1 MKRTLWFVLLIA
13 VLALAACGTAEPVAE
28 PVAEPADAEPVAEAG
43 LPDLGGREIR
53 IAIENAYLPFSYIEI
68 GTTEAV
74 GLDYDIWDEVCAR
87 LNCTPVYV
95 ETAWEGMIQAVAD
108 GQFDVGADGI
118 SITEDRAETVD
129 FSAPIISVEQRLLVR
144 LDEDRFTSMDEFVA
158 NEELVIGAQTGTS
171 NYLTAVEFV
180 PEERVMAFEQWAF
193 AVQAL
198 VAGDVDAVLGDET
211 AGQGYMGQNADEVAL
226 VGDVLVS
233 QGIGYIYPL
242 GSDLV
247 EPVNMAL
254 QAMFEDGTIETLSQT
269 YFGPDFDVTWDD
281 IVFPEFE

>member
-1 MKRTLWFVLLIA
+1 MKKHTILFVLMIA
-13 VLALAACGTAEPVAE
+13 VLALTACGTAEAP
-28 PVAEPADAEPVAEAG
+28 AEPADVEEAAAAETGA
-43 LPDLGGREIR
+43 LPDLEGREVR

-74 GLDYDIWDEVCAR
+74 GLDYDIWNEVCAR

-118 SITEDRAETVD
+118 SITEDRAEIVD
-129 FSAPIISVEQRLLVR
+129 FSLPIISVEQRLLVR
-144 LDEDRFTSMDEFVA
+144 LGEDRFTSMDEFVA

-171 NYLTAVEFV
+171 NYITAVDFV
-180 PEERVMAFEQWAF
+180 PEDRVMAFEQWAF

-211 AGQGYMGQNADEVAL
+211 AGQGYMGQNADEVEL
-226 VGDVLVS
+226 IGDVLVS

-247 EPVNMAL
+247 APVDLAL
-254 QAMFEDGTIETLSQT
+254 QAMFEDGTLETLSQT

-281 IVFPEFE
+281 IVFPEYE

>member
-28 PVAEPADAEPVAEAG
+28 PVAEPADAEPVAQAG

-74 GLDYDIWDEVCAR
+74 GLDYDIWNEVCAR
-87 LNCTPVYV
+87 LNCTPVFV

-144 LDEDRFTSMDEFVA
+144 LGEDRFTSMDEFVA

-211 AGQGYMGQNADEVAL
+211 AGQGYMGQNADEVTL